1 MYRFRFLCVSG
12 VSLPSVYLKGSIP
25 KASSF
30 LFLCVFGV
38 SFPNVYLGVPF
49 PLCLRFLFLCVS
61 GKKKFFP
68 SLSWYLSE
76 VVKSILPWRI
86 LKVRITVHRDLKKA
100 TIKKRK
106 NQLMYISCEQSKH
119 LRSELKEIHLN
130 VD

>member
-1 MYRFRFLCVSG
+1 MCIWGFLSKCVSG
-12 VSLPSVYLKGSIP
+12 GSIP
-25 KASSF
+25 T
-30 LFLCVFGV
+30 VFEV
-38 SFPNVYLGVPF
+38 SFPV
-49 PLCLRFLFLCVS
+49 CIW
-61 GKKKFFP
+61 KKKFFP